1 MSPLLSEQVRVGIGA
16 ERMDFVWLARG
27 WRPRVIATRSI
38 EYAVTETPP
47 AWQDLIAI
55 FTRGL
60 ADLKVNT
67 RRATCAIILGNKWV
81 RYLLAP
87 WQEGLADAQE
97 HASYA
102 ALQLQAVYGSLAEQ
116 WLVTSGDARYG
127 KPTLVCAIERELMA
141 GLQRAV
147 SDHGLRLVSVKPHLS
162 AAVTRWRRSFAA
174 RDYWFAM
181 IEGERICLLNSAAGT
196 PRLLCVQQI
205 RGPVGA
211 DLTAMLRREAI
222 GIGLGQHGDAL
233 PVYVYGPE
241 LRRDALAELRGNR
254 MRVLDASSF
263 LAPVKSDLRYAMP
276 LA

>member
-1 MSPLLSEQVRVGIGA
+1 
-16 ERMDFVWLARG
+16 MDFVWLARG
-27 WRPRVIATRSI
+27 WRPRVIATRSFD
-38 EYAVTETPP
+38 YPAADTPP
-47 AWQDLIAI
+47 VWQDLIAV
-55 FTRGL
+55 FKRGL
-60 ADLKVNT
+60 ADLKVSS
-67 RRATCAIILGNKWV
+67 RGATCAIVLGNTWV

-87 WQEGLADAQE
+87 WQDGLADAQE

-102 ALQLQAVYGSLAEQ
+102 ALQLQTVYGSLAEQ
-116 WLVTSGDARYG
+116 WLVTSGDASYG
-127 KPTLVCAIERELMA
+127 SPTLVCAIERELMT

-147 SDHGLRLVSVKPHLS
+147 GDHGLRLVSVKPHLS

-181 IEGERICLLNSAAGT
+181 IEGERICLLNSAAGK
-196 PRLLCVQQI
+196 PRGLCVQQI

-222 GIGLGQHGDAL
+222 GFGLGQQGDAL

-241 LRRDALAELRGNR
+241 LRREALAELRGNK
-254 MRVLDASSF
+254 MQVLDAGSF
-263 LAPVKSDLRYAMP
+263 LAAVKSDARYAMP